1 MTRRLLLLLFVSVV
15 PLRAAD
21 PARDSASVITGLAA
35 SLTAGNAQEFMAPFD
50 PALPGLDRLRVGVSA
65 LVAQGETESF
75 LEISKNEGNEQA
87 RTLEL
92 SWELRILRSGDATI
106 SSRRQVQVTCKLE
119 LRGKR
124 WRIVA
129 FEPIDFLIP

>member
-1 MTRRLLLLLFVSVV
+1 MTRRLLLLLLVSTV
-15 PLRAAD
+15 PLAGAD
-21 PARDSASVITGLAA
+21 PARDSASVITSLAA
-35 SLTAGNAQEFMAPFD
+35 SLTAGNAQEFIAPFD
-50 PALPGLDRLRVGVSA
+50 PAMPGLDRLRTGVSA
-65 LVAQGETESF
+65 LVAQGETQSF
-75 LEISKNEGNEQA
+75 IELTKNEGDEHT

-92 SWELRILRSGDATI
+92 TWELRILRTGDATI
-106 SSRRQVQVTCKLE
+106 SSRRQLQVTCKLE

>member
-1 MTRRLLLLLFVSVV
+1 MTRRLLLVLLVSAVR
-15 PLRAAD
+15 LRAAD

-35 SLTAGNAQEFMAPFD
+35 SLTAGNVQEFIAPFD
-50 PALPGLDRLRVGVSA
+50 PAMPGLDRLRAGVAA
-65 LVAQGETESF
+65 LAAQGETQSF
-75 LEISKNEGNEQA
+75 IELTRNEGDERT

-92 SWELRILRSGDATI
+92 TWELRILRTGDATI
-106 SSRRQVQVTCKLE
+106 SSRREVHVTCKLE

-124 WRIVA
+124 WRIVT